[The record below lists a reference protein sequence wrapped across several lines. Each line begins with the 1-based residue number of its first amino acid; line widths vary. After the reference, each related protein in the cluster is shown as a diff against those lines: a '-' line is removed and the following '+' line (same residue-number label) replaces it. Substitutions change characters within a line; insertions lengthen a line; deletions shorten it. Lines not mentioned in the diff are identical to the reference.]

1 MDKFLLYHISLKH
14 LNIRQTLWRI
24 HHSKGSQPSEIL
36 IYFTV
41 LLVTVDISKKQIH
54 SLLHRLTECLFFV
67 TITMSVISL
76 PESNTN
82 SVNPD
87 SEENSCQLKSSR
99 RGYIEN
105 LTKCINRVTLLI
117 DDIVAMMKFVY
128 YVTKSN
134 LKFLR

>member
-1 MDKFLLYHISLKH
+1 
-14 LNIRQTLWRI
+14 
-24 HHSKGSQPSEIL
+24 
-36 IYFTV
+36 
-41 LLVTVDISKKQIH
+41 
-54 SLLHRLTECLFFV
+54 
-67 TITMSVISL
+67 MSVISL

-87 SEENSCQLKSSR
+87 SEENSSQLKSSR